1 MAARALNLN
10 RSVTDIVNVVNIS
23 HGVVKKR
30 LNEFANT
37 PSGSLTIDEFNTVD
51 LEESEEPPSFQES
64 KRKRLE
70 EEMRK
75 RDEEKVDSVVP
86 QVRIHLKLILFC
98 FTSV

>member
-30 LNEFANT
+30 LDEFANT

-51 LEESEEPPSFQES
+51 LEECEEPPAFQEAKK
-64 KRKRLE
+64 KRFE

-75 RDEEKVDSVVP
+75 RDEEKVEILIP
-86 QVRIHLKLILFC
+86 QVDFIFKKLF
-98 FTSV
+98 